1 MFQIAS
7 ALATSVP
14 RKRAGAPLISS
25 LRAAALATVLLFSA
39 GAQADPVVAAQIMQ
53 KIHVDR
59 QVFDVHMQQVN
70 LYLDISPNQAAV
82 ALITARI
89 DTVKINQRL
98 KQLHQE
104 NLASR
109 DAGQYN
115 NLQALERAIQ
125 HGNQARQR
133 IQSVEIYLLTLE
145 MERPPTAVTRQLLN
159 IHIELF
165 NTSMRELEQ
174 AMAEA

>member
-1 MFQIAS
+1 MFQTFA
-7 ALATSVP
+7 APTR
-14 RKRAGAPLISS
+14 RKHAGALISS
-25 LRAAALATVLLFSA
+25 LRAAALATVLLFSV

-70 LYLDISPNQAAV
+70 WYLDFSPNQAAISLV
-82 ALITARI
+82 TARV
-89 DTVKINQRL
+89 DTVKIGQRL

-145 MERPPTAVTRQLLN
+145 MERPPTAFTRQLLN
-159 IHIELF
+159 IQIELF

>member
-1 MFQIAS
+1 MFQTFA
-7 ALATSVP
+7 VP
-14 RKRAGAPLISS
+14 TRRKRAGALISS

-145 MERPPTAVTRQLLN
+145 MERPPTAFTRQLLN
-159 IHIELF
+159 IQIELF